1 MSEQNTLEPEE
12 EEVEL
17 AQGDQALEVVEETLG
32 DFLAAA
38 SVDAVYGQP
47 VKKGDLLIIP
57 AAEVVAG
64 LGFGVGYGY
73 GSGKAEENSGEGTGG
88 GGGGGGGGRVF
99 SRPVAVIIASPEG
112 VRVEPVLDLT
122 KIALAGLTAGAFMVG
137 MFLRLFTPK
146 KAIKELQ
153 EGEWG

>member
-47 VKKGDLLIIP
+47 VKKG
-57 AAEVVAG
+57 
-64 LGFGVGYGY
+64 
-73 GSGKAEENSGEGTGG
+73 
-88 GGGGGGGGRVF
+88 
-99 SRPVAVIIASPEG
+99 AS
-112 VRVEPVLDLT
+112 VSVN
-122 KIALAGLTAGAFMVG
+122 
-137 MFLRLFTPK
+137 
-146 KAIKELQ
+146 
-153 EGEWG
+153 